1 MTIPSLYDVFFN
13 NDFSDDTI
21 PELEAAANEAREK
34 FEQVVSK
41 YNMPFSEADEV
52 RCANANEGVM
62 SQYLGFIQGF
72 KWAVYL
78 FTGHRSDEEAS
89 CNEQATA

>member
-1 MTIPSLYDVFFN
+1 MTIPSLYDVFFG

-52 RCANANEGVM
+52 RCANTNESMM

-78 FTGHRSDEEAS
+78 FTGHRPDEEAFD
-89 CNEQATA
+89 NEQATA